1 MDFIRQL
8 QIFVT
13 VVEMGNFSRAAETL
27 HMARPGITKAI
38 GELKKHVG
46 VRLLQRTTRRT
57 NLTGEGETLYAKAM
71 ELLRDVED
79 AQNLFGGSKE
89 KPSGRLRID
98 IPAALAKSLVI
109 PELAKFRAQY
119 PDISIV
125 LGVNDQPI
133 DLIANSVDCVL
144 RLGTLPVSSMIGRKI
159 ADIPMVICA
168 SPEYLKRNGIP
179 SSIES
184 LNDHTIINYFS
195 GQKHIP
201 LAWHFSNASDEEEVT
216 FSSGIMANDAEAM
229 VACALNHIGLMQVPG
244 ILVMDELH
252 NGTLVQVLQDLGHVN
267 FPLSIMYP
275 NRQYLAPQ
283 VRTFI
288 DWVIETI
295 QSKTGSWIQ

>member
-38 GELKKHVG
+38 GELEKHVG

-57 NLTGEGETLYAKAM
+57 NLTGEGEALYSKAM
-71 ELLRDVED
+71 ELLRDVDD

-109 PELAKFRAQY
+109 PELAKFRTQF

-144 RLGTLPVSSMIGRKI
+144 RLGTLPVSSMIGRRSQI
-159 ADIPMVICA
+159 
-168 SPEYLKRNGIP
+168 
-179 SSIES
+179 
-184 LNDHTIINYFS
+184 F
-195 GQKHIP
+195 Q
-201 LAWHFSNASDEEEVT
+201 W
-216 FSSGIMANDAEAM
+216 
-229 VACALNHIGLMQVPG
+229 
-244 ILVMDELH
+244 
-252 NGTLVQVLQDLGHVN
+252 
-267 FPLSIMYP
+267 
-275 NRQYLAPQ
+275 
-283 VRTFI
+283 
-288 DWVIETI
+288 
-295 QSKTGSWIQ
+295 

>member
-38 GELKKHVG
+38 GELEKHLG
-46 VRLLQRTTRRT
+46 IRLLQRTTRRT
-57 NLTGEGETLYAKAM
+57 SLTGEGETLYAKAM

-79 AQNLFGGSKE
+79 TQNLFGGSKE

-98 IPAALAKSLVI
+98 IPTALAKPLVI
-109 PELAKFRAQY
+109 PELAKFRTQY

-159 ADIPMVICA
+159 ADIPMVVCA
-168 SPEYLKRNGIP
+168 SPEYLKQNGIP

-184 LNDHTIINYFS
+184 LSHHVIINYFS
-195 GQKHIP
+195 GQKHTP
-201 LAWHFSNASDEEEVT
+201 LAWHFYNESEAEEVT
-216 FSSGIMANDAEAM
+216 FTSSIMANDAEAM
-229 VACALNHIGLMQVPG
+229 VACALNHMGLIQVPS
-244 ILVMDELH
+244 ILVMDELK
-252 NGTLVQVLQDLGHVN
+252 NETLVQVLQNLGNIN

-283 VRTFI
+283 VRIFV
-288 DWVIETI
+288 DWIVEMIEL
-295 QSKTGSWIQ
+295 KKGFWIK